1 MGGTLMKMFANIDF
15 KEKIDPVNISAF
27 FDNQATLVSGKI
39 FNFKE
44 LVGNKAFIV
53 WVVGCD

>member
-1 MGGTLMKMFANIDF
+1 MGGTIMKMFNINF
-15 KEKIDPVNISAF
+15 KEKIDPVNINAF
-27 FDNQATLVSGKI
+27 FDNQATLVNGKI

-44 LVGNKAFIV
+44 LVGNKAFLV